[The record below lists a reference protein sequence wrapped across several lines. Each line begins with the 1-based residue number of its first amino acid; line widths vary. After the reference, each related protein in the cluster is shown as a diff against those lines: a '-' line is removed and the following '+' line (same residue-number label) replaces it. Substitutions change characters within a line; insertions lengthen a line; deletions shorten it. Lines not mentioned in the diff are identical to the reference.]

1 MVTLYFDK
9 IFNPRSVAIV
19 GASDEEGTVGY
30 ALIKNFTE
38 LGFAGKVYPVNIRK
52 TEILGLGTKMVDHVI
67 DICKDMGVE
76 TIYGIMLPDNKRAI
90 NLIKKMVFTITYLE
104 DSTVKGTVNLKEE
117 ETECIEP
124 QTLEQAPSP
133 VQAQTLLKRK
143 VPKKEETLEA

>member
-1 MVTLYFDK
+1 LFSASQPLHFKYSTALKVFGQIPHRLKTVVSFARYPNENHRLGRLSVLVTLYFDK

-76 TIYGIMLPDNKRAI
+76 TI
-90 NLIKKMVFTITYLE
+90 
-104 DSTVKGTVNLKEE
+104 
-117 ETECIEP
+117 
-124 QTLEQAPSP
+124 
-133 VQAQTLLKRK
+133 
-143 VPKKEETLEA
+143 